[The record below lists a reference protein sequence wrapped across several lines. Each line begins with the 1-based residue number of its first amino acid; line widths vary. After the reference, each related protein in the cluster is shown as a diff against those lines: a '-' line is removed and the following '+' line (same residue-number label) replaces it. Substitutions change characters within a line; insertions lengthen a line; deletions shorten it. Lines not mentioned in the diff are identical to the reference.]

1 MQLLSAS
8 TLAFAAQAVI
18 TGAVV
23 STTLKVFEQLVEL
36 PAASVTVIVTVLA
49 PRGALVPATGDC
61 VIVRLPEQLSTAT
74 TAAVKSGTLAAQPEP
89 ASADWVGPHDVIDGA
104 VVSFT
109 VRVAVHVAVLPA
121 ASATVRV
128 IVVLPRTAVAPTA
141 GDCVTKVT
149 AQLSADT
156 TLLVKSGT
164 SAVQFAPA
172 ETVWSAAQVVTVGFV
187 VSRTVK
193 VVVQVVMLPAASVTV
208 SVIVLAPR
216 TPAEPAA
223 GDCVTEAMPQLSL
236 ATTPAVKFG
245 TAAEQLLS
253 ALALWAAGHEVMTG
267 AVVSWTVIVTVQ
279 VEELPAA
286 SVAVRVTGK
295 LPTVTGVPAGN
306 D

>member
-1 MQLLSAS
+1 M
-8 TLAFAAQAVI
+8 
-18 TGAVV
+18 
-23 STTLKVFEQLVEL
+23 
-36 PAASVTVIVTVLA
+36 IV
-49 PRGALVPATGDC
+49 
-61 VIVRLPEQLSTAT
+61 
-74 TAAVKSGTLAAQPEP
+74 
-89 ASADWVGPHDVIDGA
+89 GA

-109 VRVAVHVAVLPA
+109 VRVVVQLVVLPA
-121 ASATVRV
+121 ASATVSV
-128 IVVLPRTAVAPTA
+128 MVVLPSAATEPAA
-141 GDCVTKVT
+141 GDCVVEVT
-149 AQLSADT
+149 AQLSAET
-156 TLLVKSGT
+156 TLAVKSGT
-164 SAVQFAPA
+164 RAVQLAPA
-172 ETVWSAAQVVTVGFV
+172 ETVWLEAQVVMVGAV
-187 VSRTVK
+187 TSMTVK
-193 VVVQVVMLPAASVTV
+193 VVVHVVVLPAASATV

-223 GDCVTEAMPQLSL
+223 GDWVTEAMPQLSL

-306 D
+306 DWVTTGVLQLSVTEALPVMSGKTAAQNSFTDTVLAGAQLAKTGGVVSETVKVVVQVTVLPAAS